1 MKLWLSKHDCISP
14 LPVLSSTQQCQNFN
28 PVIGINHIHQNKLTW
43 QIVTIKNFILFYCIF
58 NTILQLT
65 KSMLVVIFGLSLI
78 LISILLRSFLSI
90 VICSFESQFFMSF
103 LTFIFSKF
111 QSSTF
116 LVDLKYDR
124 VNFVSWFFMKTI
136 FDQHILVCNT
146 FLIDRSSTKDNVVG
160 FAYCYIKQY

>member
-90 VICSFESQFFMSF
+90 VICSYKSRFH
-103 LTFIFSKF
+103 
-111 QSSTF
+111 
-116 LVDLKYDR
+116 
-124 VNFVSWFFMKTI
+124 VNLHSCHFWHLGNISYLAGNWNIIWRWTTSITCSHRHCPV
-136 FDQHILVCNT
+136 
-146 FLIDRSSTKDNVVG
+146 
-160 FAYCYIKQY
+160 